1 MFSLDITEVY
11 TMYYNRLLP
20 IGYSVTKDRHLAED
34 VVQETFIKVMNHF
47 DTIHDEK
54 KLYAW
59 LSVVTRRTAIDLMRR
74 LQKDR
79 ALSTEQETLVNL
91 DSGNG
96 QSVES
101 EVELTWLIEEVH
113 DRIHNLNGI
122 YHDIMT
128 LKIKHEM
135 KEKEIA
141 NRLDVKLSL
150 VKTRIHRAR
159 KYLKEDLQ
167 EQLSA

>member
-1 MFSLDITEVY
+1 MVSLDITELY
-11 TMYYNRLLP
+11 TMYYHRLLH
-20 IGYSVTKDRHLAED
+20 IGYSVTKDRYLAED

-47 DTIHDEK
+47 DTIQDEQ

-59 LSVVTRRTAIDLMRR
+59 LTVITRRTAIDLLRSQ
-74 LQKDR
+74 QKDK
-79 ALSTEQETLVNL
+79 ALSTEQEMLVNL
-91 DSGNG
+91 ESGNV
-96 QSVES
+96 QSVEA
-101 EVELTWLIEEVH
+101 EVELAWLLEEVNKK
-113 DRIHNLNGI
+113 IHNLNGI
-122 YHDIMT
+122 YHEVMT
-128 LKIKHEM
+128 LKVKHEM
-135 KEKEIA
+135 KEREIA